1 MNGTSPPS
9 REAAS
14 RPSATAGKAADRGR
28 LPVGETNPPAVP
40 RQGRAIAGAIARE
53 PPSLRTGRALTGA
66 VRRIMRSPRG
76 GRPKSRLTA
85 AFASVGNG
93 CGSRGLSADGARLSK
108 VPSIGGDFWPP
119 GFPLPVSTPHDIIIL
134 IEFISYNFSERQV
147 TA

>member
-1 MNGTSPPS
+1 MNGTSPLS

-66 VRRIMRSPRG
+66 VRRIKRSPRG

-85 AFASVGNG
+85 AFVSVGERVRLPRALRRRGAPLKSPLNL
-93 CGSRGLSADGARLSK
+93 RGLLA
-108 VPSIGGDFWPP
+108 P
-119 GFPLPVSTPHDIIIL
+119 GFPLPVSAPHDIIFL
-134 IEFISYNFSERQV
+134 NISLKGR
-147 TA
+147 